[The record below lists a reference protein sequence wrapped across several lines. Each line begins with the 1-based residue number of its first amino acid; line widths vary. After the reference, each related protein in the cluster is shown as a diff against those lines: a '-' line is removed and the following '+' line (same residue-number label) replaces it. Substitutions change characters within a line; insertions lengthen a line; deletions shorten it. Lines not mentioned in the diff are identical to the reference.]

1 MKLNL
6 FNRDLIF
13 AIMKLT
19 LIIEGVYMNQQPLAH
34 QMRPTNID
42 DIVGQQHLVGPNGII
57 RQMVQQQKLYSMILY
72 GPPGVGKTSIA
83 SALAGTT
90 QYKFRK
96 LNAVTSTKKD
106 IEQVILE
113 GKMSGQVI
121 LLMDEIH
128 RLNKAQQDILL
139 PHLED
144 GHLIVIGATTANP
157 YHAINPAIRSRMQIF
172 QLEAI
177 KPQDIIQRLRTIIT
191 QKNLDR
197 DYPISD
203 HILEYLAH
211 ACGGDIRAAI
221 NALELSLL
229 STTALTIDSIK
240 PFLQFNHIH
249 HDKDGDGHYD
259 VLSAFQKSIRGS
271 DVDASLHYL
280 ARLIE
285 AEDLTSICRR
295 LLVIAFED
303 IGLASPQ
310 AATRTLTAIEA
321 AERLG
326 FPEARIPLAQ
336 AVIELAL
343 SPKSNSAVIAIDHA
357 LQDLK
362 TSGDLSIPK
371 HLKDAHYQGAKDLGH
386 GLDYQYPHNYTSGI
400 ANQQYLPN
408 KLKHQRYYQ
417 PKHTSKSE
425 QAFANYQAHIE
436 SINPKK

>member
-1 MKLNL
+1 
-6 FNRDLIF
+6 
-13 AIMKLT
+13 
-19 LIIEGVYMNQQPLAH
+19 MNQQPLAY
-34 QMRPTNID
+34 QMRPQHIG
-42 DIVGQQHLVGPNGII
+42 DIVGQQHLVGTDGII

-83 SALAGTT
+83 SAIAGTT
-90 QYKFRK
+90 HYKFRK
-96 LNAVTSTKKD
+96 LNAVTCSKKD
-106 IEQVILE
+106 IEQVIFE

-139 PHLED
+139 PHLEN

-172 QLEAI
+172 QLYPI
-177 KPQDIIQRLRTIIT
+177 TPQDIIHRLKYIINEQSLTIPDDII
-191 QKNLDR
+191 
-197 DYPISD
+197 DYI
-203 HILEYLAH
+203 AH
-211 ACGGDIRAAI
+211 ACSGDIRAAI
-221 NALELSLL
+221 NALEISLL
-229 STTALTIDSIK
+229 ATPPLTIDK
-240 PFLQFNHIH
+240 VKDLLQFNHIP
-249 HDKDGDGHYD
+249 HDKDGDSHYN

-285 AEDLTSICRR
+285 AGDLTSICRR

-326 FPEARIPLAQ
+326 LPEARIPLSQ

-343 SPKSNSAVIAIDHA
+343 SPKSNSAVVAIDKA
-357 LQDLK
+357 LHDLK
-362 TSGDLSIPK
+362 TSGDLDIPV
-371 HLKDAHYQGAKDLGH
+371 HLKDAHYQGAKQLGH
-386 GLDYQYPHNYTSGI
+386 GIDYQYPHTNDNGI
-400 ANQQYLPN
+400 AKQQYLPT
-408 KLKHQRYYQ
+408 KLKHKRYYIA
-417 PKHTSKSE
+417 KHTSKSE
-425 QAFANYQAHIE
+425 QAFAKHQQYIE
-436 SINPKK
+436 SINPKEEF